1 MNIPPHLPVRP
12 TTDRA
17 KEGLFNILSNWMD
30 FEQQEVLDLFAGT
43 GNMAIEFA
51 SRGCK
56 QVTVVDQ
63 HIGCIRCIEK
73 TIQTWDIPNINTVRS
88 EAEKYLKKCSKSYD
102 VIFAD
107 PPYSMLDK
115 VSIHKLAMSNE
126 LLNKD
131 GFLILEHKRGED
143 YSELPGF
150 YESRNYGDVNFSIF
164 RS

>member
-1 MNIPPHLPVRP
+1 MNVPSQLPVRP

-17 KEGLFNILSNWMD
+17 KESLFNILSNWLD
-30 FEQQEVLDLFAGT
+30 FEQQDVLDLFAGT

-63 HIGCIRCIEK
+63 HIGCIRFIEN
-73 TIQTWDIPNINTVRS
+73 TIKLWDISNINTVRS
-88 EAEKYLKKCSKSYD
+88 DAEKYLKKCSKPYD

-107 PPYSMLDK
+107 PPYKMPDK
-115 VSIHKLAMSNE
+115 GIIHKLVMGND

-131 GFLILEHKRGED
+131 GFFILEHKKGED
-143 YSELPGF
+143 YSELAGF

-164 RS
+164 KS